1 MKTRAIPILLL
12 ILLLSMTA
20 CAPLQA
26 TVTLN
31 GAPLLRTERN
41 DGEAA
46 MTTTP
51 AEENVTVTLE
61 QSAAAETSSAEEQ
74 PSPTPATADADLLD
88 ALLAAKLDLSTV
100 GEELADIQLDGG
112 VWEGEPYQEGATSR
126 PMAHL
131 YSDDTGQPMTALGD
145 LNGDGVDELAAVL
158 AVELGGSGTFMHL
171 LVLTVEDGPTL
182 T

>member
-20 CAPLQA
+20 CSPLQA

-51 AEENVTVTLE
+51 AEENVTVK
-61 QSAAAETSSAEEQ
+61 SSRR
-74 PSPTPATADADLLD
+74 PRRPRPTPTY
-88 ALLAAKLDLSTV
+88 STPC
-100 GEELADIQLDGG
+100 
-112 VWEGEPYQEGATSR
+112 WR
-126 PMAHL
+126 P
-131 YSDDTGQPMTALGD
+131 SWI
-145 LNGDGVDELAAVL
+145 
-158 AVELGGSGTFMHL
+158 
-171 LVLTVEDGPTL
+171 
-182 T
+182 